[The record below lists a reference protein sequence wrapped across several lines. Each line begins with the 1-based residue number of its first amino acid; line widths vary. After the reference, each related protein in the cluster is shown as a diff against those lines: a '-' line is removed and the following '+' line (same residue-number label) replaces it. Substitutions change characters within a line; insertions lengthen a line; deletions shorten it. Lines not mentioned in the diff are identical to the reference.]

1 MAVASPTSSP
11 LVPAGGVI
19 SIVFSAFAPLL
30 VVAVTVT
37 LPPAGTDSGAV
48 YFPSLVIDPA
58 LAPHVTAG
66 ESFVTFAVN

>member
-1 MAVASPTSSP
+1 M
-11 LVPAGGVI
+11 LAGAPSIATLGTGAVI

-48 YFPSLVIDPA
+48 YFPSLVIEPA